1 MEKSKNKDLLSYL
14 VFFAVIVVFSALPTI
29 GDITPQGMRL
39 IGLFFAFIFGM
50 TVTSDPWPAL
60 FTIVLF
66 PITGLV
72 SMADVLTIG
81 VGNDT
86 FVFVLFSLV
95 LISYMEV
102 SGAAKFVTTWLLQRK
117 MLLSHPYRLIFML
130 LFICW
135 LLSAFVN
142 AVAGL
147 LITWAFIY
155 EIFGCFGYKP
165 REKTSTVI
173 MFGTCVVA
181 ACGLASLPWGNNSLV
196 ILNAFT
202 NLTGTDVNYLLY
214 MGFSLPFAFMV
225 IFIYL
230 ALCKLVFRPDVK
242 AMKDYDPSIFDAKAL
257 EMTSEK
263 KTALFSMVALVLVI
277 LVPNCFPATSVIGK
291 ISALFGL
298 SGKLLLIF
306 AILQILRIK
315 GQQVFNFSKLSKA
328 GSNWNLMLLVA
339 DILVFSNLISNEK
352 AGISTFL
359 TKVLSPIFEGK
370 PAVLL
375 LIIGT
380 IVTVVITNFMVN
392 KIVGVLMISITLPI
406 ATQLGIDSV
415 QLASLYTVSCTIA
428 FMLPSA
434 SQASTVFFANS
445 EWARPKDCFAY
456 GIVTIIPLTAACLI
470 WNILYFGIVG

>member
-1 MEKSKNKDLLSYL
+1 MENSKKYISIAAFFAIFL
-14 VFFAVIVVFSALPTI
+14 VFAILPPI
-29 GDITPQGMRL
+29 GDITSAGMRL
-39 IGLFFAFIFGM
+39 IGLFLAFIFGM

-60 FTIVLF
+60 FTIVIF
-66 PITGLV
+66 PMTGLI

-117 MLLSHPYRLIFML
+117 MLLGHPYRLIFML

-135 LLSAFVN
+135 MLSSFVN

-147 LITWAFIY
+147 MITWAFIY
-155 EIFGCFGYKP
+155 EIFACFGYKP
-165 REKTSTVI
+165 REKTSTII

-181 ACGLASLPWGNNSLV
+181 AIGLASLPWGNNSLV

-202 NLTGTDVNYLLY
+202 NLTGLEVNYLLY
-214 MGFSLPFAFMV
+214 MGFSILYAFMV

-230 ALCKLVFRPDVK
+230 FLCKFVFRPDIS
-242 AMKDYDPSIFDAKAL
+242 AMKDYDPSIFDSGAL
-257 EMTSEK
+257 IMTAEK
-263 KTALFSMVALVLVI
+263 KTALISMVALVILI
-277 LVPNCFPATSVIGK
+277 LVPNCFPTTSTINQ
-291 ISALFGL
+291 ISSLFGL

-339 DILVFSNLISNEK
+339 DILVFSSCISNED
-352 AGISTFL
+352 AGISAFL
-359 TKVLSPIFEGK
+359 TNVLSPVFIGK

-375 LIIGT
+375 IIIGT

-392 KIVGVLMISITLPI
+392 KIVGVLMISITMPI

-415 QLASLYTVSCTIA
+415 QLASLYTVACTIA

-445 EWARPKDCFAY
+445 EWARPKDVFVY
-456 GIVTIIPLTAACLI
+456 GMITIVPMTVVVIVWNLI
-470 WNILYFGIVG
+470 YFGLLGY

>member
-1 MEKSKNKDLLSYL
+1 MEKSKNYL
-14 VFFAVIVVFSALPTI
+14 QIMAFFAIIVIFAIIPPI
-29 GDITPQGMRL
+29 GDITTSGMRL
-39 IGLFFAFIFGM
+39 IGLFLAFIFGM
-50 TVTSDPWPAL
+50 TITSDPWPAL
-60 FTIVLF
+60 FTFVLF
-66 PITGLV
+66 PLTGLV
-72 SMADVLTIG
+72 SMTEVLTLG

-117 MLLSHPYRLIFML
+117 MLLGHPYRLIFML

-135 LLSAFVN
+135 LLSSFVN

-147 LITWAFIY
+147 MITWAFIY
-155 EIFGCFGYKP
+155 EIFACFGYKP

-181 ACGLASLPWGNNSLV
+181 AIGLASLPWGNNSLV

-202 NLTGTDVNYLLY
+202 NMTGVEVNYFLY
-214 MGFSLPFAFMV
+214 MGYSIPFAFFV

-230 ALCKLVFRPDVK
+230 FLCKFVFRPDVA
-242 AMKDYDPSIFDAKAL
+242 AMKDYDPTIFDSDAL
-257 EMTSEK
+257 IMTSEK
-263 KTALFSMVALVLVI
+263 KTALYSMVALVLLI
-277 LVPNCFPATSVIGK
+277 LIPNCFPATSTISK
-291 ISALFGL
+291 ISSLFGL

-315 GQQVFNFSKLSKA
+315 GNQVFNFSKLSKA

-339 DILVFSNLISNEK
+339 DILVFSSLISNED
-352 AGISTFL
+352 AGISAFL
-359 TKVLSPIFEGK
+359 TTILSPIFVGK
-370 PAVLL
+370 PAIL
-375 LIIGT
+375 LIIIGT
-380 IVTVVITNFMVN
+380 VVTVVITNFMVN
-392 KIVGVLMISITLPI
+392 KIVGVLMISITMPI
-406 ATQLGIDSV
+406 AVELGIDSV
-415 QLASLYTVSCTIA
+415 QMASLYTVACTIA

-445 EWARPKDCFAY
+445 EWARPKDVFVY
-456 GIVTIIPLTAACLI
+456 GMITIVPLTIVVIAWNLI
-470 WNILYFGIVG
+470 YFSLLGY